1 MVFNDVP
8 FGGLGSSTTAYVT
21 RRTAEGL
28 STREITRCLKRYIAR
43 EVHRA
48 ITRSLPLA
56 PRGAVHRDLRTQT
69 VFLPP
74 RNVAAQF
81 GFTAQRL
88 SRIAQPVRRCAQVR
102 PRQQQE
108 RSSADVRGARVQLTA
123 YLWAYHV
130 RPEQVEAFRHAYGPD
145 GEWAAFFRRSDAYI
159 RTDLLLD
166 RTEPNRFVT
175 IDYFAEPQ
183 ARAHL
188 FEAYGDAYLALDRR
202 WAAATLTETVI
213 GEFSLDAEV

>member
-1 MVFNDVP
+1 
-8 FGGLGSSTTAYVT
+8 
-21 RRTAEGL
+21 
-28 STREITRCLKRYIAR
+28 
-43 EVHRA
+43 
-48 ITRSLPLA
+48 
-56 PRGAVHRDLRTQT
+56 
-69 VFLPP
+69 
-74 RNVAAQF
+74 
-81 GFTAQRL
+81 
-88 SRIAQPVRRCAQVR
+88 
-102 PRQQQE
+102 
-108 RSSADVRGARVQLTA
+108 VQLTA

-188 FEAYGDAYLALDRR
+188 LEAYGDAYLALDRR